1 MVRDGKPKGFFYLD
15 HRTVDGKFNIITDT
29 HVTAANI
36 HDSLPYLDRLD
47 YQREKFGFEVQNV
60 GLDAGYYTPPLCKGL
75 EDRKIFGVIAYR
87 KPNHKKGY
95 FYKRQYQYLPAENCY
110 LCPEGQKL
118 RYRTTNRTGYREYLS
133 NPEVCQHCPTLTKC
147 TQSQNHRKVVTRH
160 VWDDSKERVN
170 QNRLTPEGKK
180 IYSRRKE
187 TIERS
192 FADSKQLHGLRY
204 ARFRGKKKVQDQ
216 CLLTAAC
223 QNMKKIAIACSG

>member
-15 HRTVDGKFNIITDT
+15 HRTVDGKCNIITDT

-36 HDSLPYLDRLD
+36 HDSIPYLERLD
-47 YQREKFGFEVQNV
+47 HQRKKFGFEVEHV

-75 EDRKIFGVIAYR
+75 DDRNIYGVIAYR

-95 FYKRQYQYLPAENCY
+95 FYKRQFTYLPDEDCY
-110 LCPEGQKL
+110 LCPENQKIK
-118 RYRTTNRTGYREYLS
+118 YKTTDRKGYRMYHS
-133 NPEVCQHCPTLTKC
+133 NPDICSVCLSLHKC
-147 TQSQNHRKVVTRH
+147 THSRNRIKVVTRH
-160 VWDDSKERVN
+160 VWDDSKERIN
-170 QNRLTPEGKK
+170 QNRLQPKGKK

-204 ARFRGKKKVQDQ
+204 ARYRGLKKVYDQ

-223 QNMKKIAIACSG
+223 QNMKKIANMVA

>member
-15 HRTVDGKFNIITDT
+15 HRTVDGRFNIITDT

-36 HDSLPYLDRLD
+36 HDSIPYLGRLD
-47 YQREKFGFEVQNV
+47 YQRKKFDFKVKAV

-87 KPNHKKGY
+87 RPNHKRGY
-95 FYKRQYQYLPAENCY
+95 FYKRQYEYISEEDCY

-118 RYRTTNRTGYREYLS
+118 PYRTTNRVGYREYMSDPNL
-133 NPEVCQHCPTLTKC
+133 CITCPSLLKC
-147 TQSQNHRKVVTRH
+147 TQSKNHKKVVVRH
-160 VWDDSKERVN
+160 VWDGSKERIN
-170 QNRLTPEGKK
+170 QNRLSLKGKM
-180 IYSRRKE
+180 IYKRRKE

-192 FADSKQLHGLRY
+192 FADSKQLHGFRY
-204 ARFRGKKKVQDQ
+204 ARFRGLNKVNEQ

-223 QNMKKIAIACSG
+223 QNMKKIATAYY